1 MSTNASRLRL
11 VTWNCC
17 RGTFDSKVP
26 ALHRLAFDVAV
37 VQECAK
43 PAAMSEQLLW
53 FGDNP
58 KQGLAVLAND
68 SFRLRAASMP
78 SDVPKFVVPVEVT
91 GPAEF
96 LLLAVWAKNN
106 RPYPYVEGV
115 VRAVQIFRERIAGQ
129 PTVLMGDLNSNAI
142 WDSQHPQDANHSA
155 LVSELEG
162 LGLVSVYHAFHGES
176 HGAESRHTYFQWR
189 RESLRYHIDYCFA
202 PQDWI
207 SRVVDVQVGAFED
220 GKELSDHRPLVAEF
234 SALAASDTTSAPD
247 AVAPVG

>member
-1 MSTNASRLRL
+1 MSAKGSHLRL
-11 VTWNCC
+11 ATWNCC

-26 ALHRLAFDVAV
+26 ALRPLNFDVAV

-43 PAAMSEQLLW
+43 PDATSDQRLW

-58 KQGLAVLAND
+58 KQGLAVLASNG
-68 SFRLRAASMP
+68 FRLRAASMP

-91 GPAEF
+91 GAADF
-96 LLLAVWAKNN
+96 LLLAVWAKKN
-106 RPYPYVEGV
+106 RPFPYVEGV
-115 VRAVQIFRERIAGQ
+115 VRAVRTFRDRIAGQ

-142 WDSQHPQDANHSA
+142 WDAEHPQDANHSA
-155 LVSELEG
+155 LVRELEG
-162 LGLVSVYHAFHGES
+162 LGLESVYHAFHGES

-189 RESLRYHIDYCFA
+189 RQSLPYHIDYCFA

-220 GKELSDHRPLVAEF
+220 WKELSDHRPLMAEF
-234 SALAASDTTSAPD
+234 ATEAPGSAAEASPPD
-247 AVAPVG
+247 S